1 MRGLVVCLVGV
12 VGAAANASFEMML
25 IGEVT
30 ASGSRVMRY
39 DPESRINLGSF
50 GLGRIPGDVRD
61 VAVDKASNE
70 CFVLSTTGAVTRFNY
85 NTGEYLG
92 AILAGSFYTSIN
104 YSSSR
109 NGILIGGNGSANVSP
124 ARFQDRNGVATGF
137 SAGGFAT
144 SAPYEAGTVTV
155 LGASN
160 SGFAPYV
167 AAGASPTFALTT
179 AFTSTLPTGYT
190 NSYFEFVH
198 SGSRLLAAYTTPTGF
213 VAATRFNMAGTTLT
227 SIGDFGFNFGAPAAR
242 FSMAMGHGNL
252 MYALNG
258 ETISAVDLT
267 INTLMGSWT
276 VSGPAA
282 GTLRGMAI
290 VIAPEPSSML
300 ALSGLVLGV
309 VARRRRE

>member
-1 MRGLVVCLVGV
+1 MRGLVLCLVGV
-12 VGAAANASFEMML
+12 VAATADASFEMML
-25 IGEVT
+25 IGEVS

-70 CFVLSTTGAVTRFNY
+70 CFVLSTGGAVTRFNY

-92 AILAGSFYTSIN
+92 AVPVSNLYSSIN
-104 YSSSR
+104 YSAAR
-109 NGILIGGNGSANVSP
+109 NGFLVGGYGLANVSP
-124 ARFQDRNGVATGF
+124 SRFFDRNSVTSSF
-137 SAGGFAT
+137 SAGGFST

-155 LGASN
+155 LGASTL
-160 SGFAPYV
+160 A
-167 AAGASPTFALTT
+167 ASPIIATGVQPTLALST

-190 NSYFEFVH
+190 NSYSEFVH
-198 SGSRLLAAYTTPTGF
+198 SGSRLLGAYVTPTGF
-213 VAATRFNMAGTTLT
+213 VAATRFNMVGASLI
-227 SIGDFGFNFGAPAAR
+227 SAGDFGFNFGLPGAR

-258 ETISAVDLT
+258 DTISAVDLT

-276 VSGPAA
+276 VTGPAA

-290 VIAPEPSSML
+290 VIAPEPSSMV
-300 ALSGLVLGV
+300 ALSGLVLGA
-309 VARRRRE
+309 VARRRRK